1 MWLVQSPPTIA
12 KLSEVNIVYGEKLD
26 YFGIND
32 SERAQRRSQGNCL
45 LSLSL
50 ATILRI
56 IIQCVCYSLR
66 RYTSDRINDV
76 SNGYFHHASGF
87 SLRSVTHFTP
97 PPPSSIGLMD
107 EDAMGN

>member
-45 LSLSL
+45 LSLS
-50 ATILRI
+50 
-56 IIQCVCYSLR
+56 
-66 RYTSDRINDV
+66 
-76 SNGYFHHASGF
+76 F
-87 SLRSVTHFTP
+87 SLSSNDSPGNNSMCVLLAPPLYKRSH
-97 PPPSSIGLMD
+97 
-107 EDAMGN
+107 